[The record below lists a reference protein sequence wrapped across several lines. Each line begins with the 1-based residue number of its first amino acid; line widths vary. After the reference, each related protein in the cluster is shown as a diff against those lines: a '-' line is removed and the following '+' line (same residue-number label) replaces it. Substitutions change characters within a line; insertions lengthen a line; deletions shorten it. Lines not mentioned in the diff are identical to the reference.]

1 MNKHYNVR
9 FEKDAQ
15 KSLNKMDRNNS
26 KIIMAWISKNLV
38 QCTNPYMQGMALQG
52 NLKDKWRYGV
62 GNYRLICSIDNENI
76 VILVLVIGH
85 KKDIYK

>member
-1 MNKHYNVR
+1 MNRHYNVR

-15 KSLNKMDRNNS
+15 KSLKKMDRNNS
-26 KIIMAWISKNLV
+26 KIIMAWISKHLV
-38 QCTNPYMQGMALQG
+38 NCTNPYMLGKSLEG
-52 NLKDKWRYGV
+52 NLKDKWRYRV

-85 KKDIYK
+85 RKDIYK